1 MAKEIF
7 GVDSS
12 VLREVKNLF
21 KETNIEEIEMDEPEK
36 FYIRISRKKT
46 GTAAPVS
53 ASPVHTAAAPAPV
66 AAAPAPAAAAAPAA
80 PAPAAGQYDDEARY
94 FKIKSP
100 VIGTFYAAPSPDA
113 SPFVKVGDT
122 VSPDTTVCIVEAM
135 KVMNEIKAEVKGRI
149 VQGLKNSGDSILNN
163 ETMFVVEKA

>member
-21 KETNIEEIEMDEPEK
+21 KETNIEEIEMEEPEK
-36 FYIRISRKKT
+36 FYIRISRKKQAGVVQT
-46 GTAAPVS
+46 VAAP
-53 ASPVHTAAAPAPV
+53 APVHTHAAPV
-66 AAAPAPAAAAAPAA
+66 AAAPVAAAAPAA
-80 PAPAAGQYDDEARY
+80 AAPASGQYDDESKY
-94 FKIKSP
+94 HKITSP
-100 VIGTFYAAPSPDA
+100 VIGTFYTAANPEA

-135 KVMNEIKAEVKGRI
+135 KVMNEIKAEVKGKI
-149 VQGLKNSGDSILNN
+149 VQMIKANGDSVLNG
-163 ETMFVVEKA
+163 EAMFIVEKS

>member
-21 KETNIEEIEMDEPEK
+21 KETNIEEIEMEEPEK

-46 GTAAPVS
+46 A
-53 ASPVHTAAAPAPV
+53 V
-66 AAAPAPAAAAAPAA
+66 AAAPAVSSPAPAPAAVAAPAA
-80 PAPAAGQYDDEARY
+80 PAAAPVAAPAAPAAGQFDDEARY

-100 VIGTFYAAPSPDA
+100 VIGTYYAASSPDA

-135 KVMNEIKAEVKGRI
+135 KVMNEIKAEVKGKI
-149 VQGLKNSGDSILNN
+149 VQVLKGNGDSIQNN
-163 ETMFVVEKA
+163 EAMFIVEKS